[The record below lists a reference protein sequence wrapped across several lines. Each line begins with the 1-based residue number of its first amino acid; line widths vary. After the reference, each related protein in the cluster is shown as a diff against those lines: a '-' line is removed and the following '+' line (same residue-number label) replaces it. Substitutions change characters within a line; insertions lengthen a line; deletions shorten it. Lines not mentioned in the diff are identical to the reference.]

1 MADFSSRL
9 RELRARRKLR
19 QKDLAAKLGVAQTT
33 VANYEQGSRF
43 PGETTLERIADFFD
57 VSMDY
62 LLGRAES
69 SLRPAPPA
77 APREEDSAPLSPL
90 ARRYLDTLLAG
101 GREEAGRLVLRAL
114 QNGDSLRGVYREV
127 FERTLREVGDL
138 WEQGKIDVAREHHFS
153 LSTQQIMSQLYPHLL
168 EARKKA
174 RGLTCLSLTVSG
186 EYHEIGSRMV
196 ADFLEMEGWKAVFL
210 GSNLSLQ
217 DILQAARGHRPAVLA
232 LSATM
237 AYNVD
242 SAARLVR
249 LTRESQE
256 LQSVGILV
264 GGQAFHHDPEL
275 WKRTGADGYAANAD
289 EAVKEALRIAGER
302 RAGG

>member
-1 MADFSSRL
+1 MADFASRL
-9 RELRARRKLR
+9 RELRARKNLR

-43 PGETTLERIADFFD
+43 PGEATLERIADFFD

-69 SLRPAPPA
+69 SLRQAPPPA
-77 APREEDSAPLSPL
+77 AREPDSAPLGPL
-90 ARRYLDTLLAG
+90 ARRYLDTLLSG
-101 GREEAGRLVLRAL
+101 NREEAGRLVLRAL
-114 QNGDSLRGVYREV
+114 QNGDSLRTMYREV
-127 FERTLREVGDL
+127 FERTLREVGEL
-138 WEQGKIDVAREHHFS
+138 WEQGRIDVAREHHFS
-153 LSTQQIMSQLYPHLL
+153 LSTREIMSQLYPHLL

-174 RGLTCLSLTVSG
+174 RGLTCLSLAVSG

-217 DILQAARGHRPAVLA
+217 DILQAVREHRPAVLA

-237 AYNVD
+237 AYNMD
-242 SAARLVR
+242 SASRLVR
-249 LTRESQE
+249 LVRENKD

-264 GGQAFHHDPEL
+264 GGQAFQADPEL

-289 EAVKEALRIAGER
+289 EAVKEASRMAGER
-302 RAGG
+302 RSGR

>member
-1 MADFSSRL
+1 MADFASRL
-9 RELRARRKLR
+9 RELRARKKLR

-43 PGETTLERIADFFD
+43 PGEATLERIADFFD

-69 SLRPAPPA
+69 SLRQMPPS
-77 APREEDSAPLSPL
+77 APREPDSAPLGPL
-90 ARRYLDTLLAG
+90 ARRYLDTLLSG
-101 GREEAGRLVLRAL
+101 NREEAGRLVLRAL

-138 WEQGKIDVAREHHFS
+138 WAQGRIDVAREHHFS
-153 LSTQQIMSQLYPHLL
+153 LSTLQIMSQLYPHLL

-210 GSNLSLQ
+210 GCNLTLQ
-217 DILQAARGHRPAVLA
+217 DILQAVREHRPAVLA

-237 AYNVD
+237 AHNVD

-249 LTRESQE
+249 LVRESQD

-264 GGQAFHHDPEL
+264 GGQAFHADPEL
-275 WKRTGADGYAANAD
+275 WKRTGADGQAANAD

-302 RAGG
+302 RAGR

>member
-1 MADFSSRL
+1 
-9 RELRARRKLR
+9 
-19 QKDLAAKLGVAQTT
+19 VAQTT

-43 PGETTLERIADFFD
+43 PGETTLEKIADFFD

-69 SLRPAPPA
+69 SLRPVPPA
-77 APREEDSAPLSPL
+77 ASREKDSAPLSLL

-101 GREEAGRLVLRAL
+101 GREEASRLVLRAL

-127 FERTLREVGDL
+127 FERTLREVGAL
-138 WEQGKIDVAREHHFS
+138 WEQGKIDVAREHHFA

-174 RGLTCLSLTVSG
+174 RGPTCLSLTVSG
-186 EYHEIGSRMV
+186 EYHDIGSRMV

-217 DILQAARGHRPAVLA
+217 DILQAVRDHQPAVLA

-237 AYNVD
+237 AHNVD

-249 LTRESQE
+249 LVRESQE
-256 LQSVGILV
+256 LHSVGILV
-264 GGQAFHHDPEL
+264 GGQAFNLDPEL

-289 EAVKEALRIAGER
+289 EAVKEAIRIAGER
-302 RAGG
+302 RAGR